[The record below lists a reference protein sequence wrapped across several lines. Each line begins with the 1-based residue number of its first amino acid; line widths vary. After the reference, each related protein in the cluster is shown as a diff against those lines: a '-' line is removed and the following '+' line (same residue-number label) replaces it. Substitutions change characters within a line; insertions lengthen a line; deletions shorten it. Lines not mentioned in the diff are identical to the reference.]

1 MISTAGKV
9 IIKKKTHISF
19 WALFIKHRVY
29 FTNWNTCFCLF
40 VIKEVITCCL
50 YSLQWW
56 AICILA
62 DPPALNMCPP
72 ILKVI
77 WRIWELILCSDQDM
91 KLLLKRTFLCSG
103 LQILEFSDFHK
114 DLGLRFVF
122 PLDHSCFIQ
131 LLLDG
136 LVMKCLW
143 RINKVLTA
151 PFYGSLQ

>member
-1 MISTAGKV
+1 MM
-9 IIKKKTHISF
+9 KKI
-19 WALFIKHRVY
+19 LFCGAWFINDILYDHNLK
-29 FTNWNTCFCLF
+29 CLF
-40 VIKEVITCCL
+40 LFVMKEVITCCL

-91 KLLLKRTFLCSG
+91 KLLIRRGLFVQDSESWNFQIFIKIYDCDLC
-103 LQILEFSDFHK
+103 
-114 DLGLRFVF
+114 F
-122 PLDHSCFIQ
+122 PLTIGFIQ

-151 PFYGSLQ
+151 PFFGSLQ